1 MQPGADPHALSP
13 GPLAAWLRST
23 LGESVSALSA
33 RKFPGGQS
41 NPTYQLLQ
49 GEVPCWVLR
58 KKPPGVLLPSAHA
71 IEREYRAMSALAAS
85 AVPVP
90 RMIALCEDAS
100 IVGTPFFLMEYV
112 EGRNFREMRLPG
124 LDPRERTAMYEDMNR
139 VIAALHALDPRTV
152 GLGDFGREGHYMAR
166 QITRWTR
173 QYRAT
178 ETRRLEAME
187 RLIDWLPAHLPPDPG
202 ANTLVHGD
210 FRIDNLIFHPRE
222 PRVVAVLDW
231 ELSTLGDPLAD
242 LAYHL
247 MSWRLDP
254 AEFRGLAGEALPAL
268 GIPGEAVYLARYLA
282 RRGLE
287 PVEPAHWEFMIAFNL
302 FRVACIRQGVLARAL
317 AGNASND
324 SALAAGRRA
333 EDMAEL
339 GWRVA
344 SGHAVVGAG
353 S

>member
-1 MQPGADPHALSP
+1 MHTGADPHALALE
-13 GPLAAWLRST
+13 PLAAWLRST
-23 LGESVSALSA
+23 LGESVVGLSA

-49 GEVPCWVLR
+49 GDSPCWVLR

-71 IEREYRAMSALAAS
+71 IEREYRVMSALAGT

-90 RMIALCEDAS
+90 RMIALCEDAG
-100 IVGTPFFLMEYV
+100 IVGTPFFLMEYS

-139 VIAALHALDPRTV
+139 VIAALHALEPRTL

-166 QITRWTR
+166 QIARWTR

-178 ETRRLEAME
+178 ETSRLEAME

-222 PRVVAVLDW
+222 ARIVAVLDW

-242 LAYHL
+242 FAYHL

-268 GIPGEAVYLARYLA
+268 GIPTEAAYLARYLA

-287 PVEPAHWEFMIAFNL
+287 AVNPAHREF
-302 FRVACIRQGVLARAL
+302 
-317 AGNASND
+317 
-324 SALAAGRRA
+324 
-333 EDMAEL
+333 
-339 GWRVA
+339 
-344 SGHAVVGAG
+344 
-353 S
+353 